1 MMTLALLT
9 PFGAPFDTAV
19 LFGALLVLVALAL
32 GQRADRDP
40 GTGTSGHTDEE
51 EVGR

>member
-40 GTGTSGHTDEE
+40 GGPPGHADEE
-51 EVGR
+51 EAGR